1 MARIKQVFYM
11 TKTTFLEEQHNKRV
25 IMGFILGITLFG
37 YWLNLFLQYALD
49 TGEPVNV
56 LEAFVVVEHH
66 HKSILFLVVGWLLMI
81 SDAPFIKK
89 NTYLL
94 LCRSSRKQWDAAMLQ
109 YIMIQTFLYVASIVV
124 VSVAV
129 SILLGFWG
137 NMWSSPVYHLAMDT
151 NNYLGVKYNISFPWV
166 NVMQAMTVPQAF
178 MITFVFLFLYLV
190 LIGFLLYVCNLL
202 LKEIYGILIVFGIQI
217 AGYLLQQEGITYLLS
232 LMAKAI
238 PGYAIDGNGGQW
250 KVVVLFCAV
259 ILILAF
265 VSLWLIGRVD
275 FNDEAEEG

>member
-25 IMGFILGITLFG
+25 IMGFILGIALFG

-49 TGEPVNV
+49 IGEPVNI
-56 LEAFVVVEHH
+56 LEAFIVVEHH
-66 HKSILFLVVGWLLMI
+66 HKSILFLIVGWLLII

-109 YIMIQTFLYVASIVV
+109 YIMIQAFLYVASIAI
-124 VSVAV
+124 VSVAA
-129 SILLGFWG
+129 SFLCGFWG
-137 NMWSSPVYHLAMDT
+137 NIWSSPVYNLAMD
-151 NNYLGVKYNISFPWV
+151 NRNHLGVKYNISFPWV
-166 NVMQAMTVPQAF
+166 NIMQTMTVPQAF

-202 LKEIYGILIVFGIQI
+202 LKEIYGTLIVFGIQI
-217 AGYLLQQEGITYLLS
+217 AGYLLQQEGAAYLS

-250 KVVVLFCAV
+250 KVVVLFCAI
-259 ILILAF
+259 ILILALI
-265 VSLWLIGRVD
+265 SSWLIGRVD
-275 FNDEAEEG
+275 FKDAMEEE

>member
-25 IMGFILGITLFG
+25 IMGSILGITLFG

-49 TGEPVNV
+49 IGEPVNI
-56 LEAFVVVEHH
+56 LEAFIVVEHH
-66 HKSILFLVVGWLLMI
+66 HKSILFLIVGWLLI
-81 SDAPFIKK
+81 LSDAPFIKR
-89 NTYLL
+89 NTYLS
-94 LCRSSRKQWDAAMLQ
+94 LCRSSRKKWDAAMLQ
-109 YIMIQTFLYVASIVV
+109 YIMIQAFLYVVIIAV

-129 SILLGFWG
+129 SSLCGFWG
-137 NMWSSPVYHLAMDT
+137 NMWSSPVYNLAMDIG
-151 NNYLGVKYNISFPWV
+151 NHLGVKYNISFPWG

-178 MITFVFLFLYLV
+178 MITFVFLFLYLA

-202 LKEIYGILIVFGIQI
+202 LKEIYGILLVFGIQI
-217 AGYLLQQEGITYLLS
+217 SGYLLQQEGVTYLS

-250 KVVVLFCAV
+250 NVIVLFCAF
-259 ILILAF
+259 ILILTLI
-265 VSLWLIGRVD
+265 SSWLIGQVD
-275 FNDEAEEG
+275 FKDEVEEE

>member
-25 IMGFILGITLFG
+25 IMGFILGIALFG

-49 TGEPVNV
+49 IGESVNV

-66 HKSILFLVVGWLLMI
+66 HKSILFLVVGWLLII

-89 NTYLL
+89 NTDLL

-166 NVMQAMTVPQAF
+166 NIMQTMTVPQAF

>member
-94 LCRSSRKQWDAAMLQ
+94 LCRSSRKQLGCSHAAIYYDSDISICCQHSCCIGSCQ
-109 YIMIQTFLYVASIVV
+109 YIAWILGKYVEQSG
-124 VSVAV
+124 
-129 SILLGFWG
+129 L
-137 NMWSSPVYHLAMDT
+137 
-151 NNYLGVKYNISFPWV
+151 SF
-166 NVMQAMTVPQAF
+166 
-178 MITFVFLFLYLV
+178 
-190 LIGFLLYVCNLL
+190 G
-202 LKEIYGILIVFGIQI
+202 YG
-217 AGYLLQQEGITYLLS
+217 YE
-232 LMAKAI
+232 
-238 PGYAIDGNGGQW
+238 
-250 KVVVLFCAV
+250 
-259 ILILAF
+259 
-265 VSLWLIGRVD
+265 
-275 FNDEAEEG
+275 

>member
-25 IMGFILGITLFG
+25 IMGFILGIALFG

-49 TGEPVNV
+49 IGEPVNV

-109 YIMIQTFLYVASIVV
+109 YIMIQAFLYVAGIVA

-129 SILLGFWG
+129 STLLGFWG

-166 NVMQAMTVPQAF
+166 NIMQTMTVPQAF

-250 KVVVLFCAV
+250 KVVVLFCAI
-259 ILILAF
+259 ILILALI
-265 VSLWLIGRVD
+265 SSWLIGRVD
-275 FNDEAEEG
+275 FKDAMEEE